1 MPAFIVRH
9 PAHFTDAPPRARTC
23 MFLADGDHYEH
34 TCVLHVDGDH
44 DDGDHSDHTCVLDD
58 DADHDDHTCV
68 LLDDGDH
75 PLSQSVRSRRILTK
89 LGER

>member
-1 MPAFIVRH
+1 MPDFIVRH
-9 PAHFTDAPPRARTC
+9 PAHFTDTPPRARTC
-23 MFLADGDHYEH
+23 MFLADGDHYDQ
-34 TCVLHVDGDH
+34 TCVFFDGDH
-44 DDGDHSDHTCVLDD
+44 DDG
-58 DADHDDHTCV
+58 DHDDHTCV

>member
-1 MPAFIVRH
+1 MI
-9 PAHFTDAPPRARTC
+9 
-23 MFLADGDHYEH
+23 LADGDHYDH
-34 TCVLHVDGDH
+34 TYVLFDHGDH
-44 DDGDHSDHTCVLDD
+44 DDGDHDYHTCVLLDD
-58 DADHDDHTCV
+58 GDHDDHTCV